1 MNEKPG
7 TNSEQ
12 KLGLWMSTALVSGNM
27 IGSGIFLVPAALALY
42 GGISIL
48 GWLFSTIGA
57 ILLAIVFARLSRLV
71 KGIGGPYIYARKSF
85 GDLAGFLVA
94 WGYWISIWSG
104 NAAISVAGIG
114 YLNNFWPGL
123 AENHLLSGLLAIS
136 AIWFFT
142 WINTLGIRKVGF
154 VQLVLTI
161 LKILPLIAI
170 AIVGYFYF
178 DPGNFKPFNLSGES
192 AFSAIGRTT
201 VLTLWAFLGL
211 ESVTIP
217 ADKIKDPERTIPR
230 ATIFGT
236 LLVAVIYIGSTVAV
250 MGIISPQAL
259 ANSTAPFA
267 DAANNIWNSW
277 AGYAVAGGAVIACF
291 GALNGWILLQGQLPM
306 AAAKDDI
313 FPKIFRR
320 TSKKNIPIFGLV
332 ISSILATVL
341 IFMNYTRGLVE
352 MFIFI
357 IMVATLATL
366 LPYLLSTA
374 SELVIYFRNQKKYSQ
389 KQLIGKSII
398 SILAF
403 LFSIW
408 AVVSLGLEII
418 GLGLLLIL
426 SGIPFYLWIK
436 KRVSSGNK
444 NKPGCLV

>member
-1 MNEKPG
+1 MSEKPG
-7 TNSEQ
+7 TNSGQ

-27 IGSGIFLVPAALALY
+27 VGSGIFLVPAALALY

-48 GWLFSTIGA
+48 GWLFSTAGA

-85 GDLAGFLVA
+85 GDLAGFMVA

-104 NAAISVAGIG
+104 NAAISVAAIG

-123 AENHLLSGLLAIS
+123 AKNHLLSGLLAIS

-154 VQLVLTI
+154 VQLVFTI
-161 LKILPLIAI
+161 LKIIPLIAI
-170 AIVGYFYF
+170 AIFGYFYF

-192 AFSAIGRTT
+192 AFSAIGRTA

-217 ADKIKDPERTIPR
+217 ADKIKDPELTIPR

-259 ANSTAPFA
+259 ANSTSPFA

-306 AAAKDDI
+306 AAAKNDI
-313 FPKIFRR
+313 FPKIFRK
-320 TSKKNIPIFGLV
+320 TSKKNIPIYGLI
-332 ISSILATVL
+332 ISSILATIL
-341 IFMNYTRGLVE
+341 ISMNYTRGLVE
-352 MFIFI
+352 MFTFI

-366 LPYLLSTA
+366 LPYLLSAA
-374 SELVIYFRNQKKYSQ
+374 SELVIYYRNQKTYNQ

-418 GLGLLLIL
+418 VLGLLLL
-426 SGIPFYLWIK
+426 LAGIPFYLRLK
-436 KRVSSGNK
+436 KREREEEK
-444 NKPGCLV
+444 

>member
-1 MNEKPG
+1 MSEKPE
-7 TNSEQ
+7 TNSGQ

-27 IGSGIFLVPAALALY
+27 IGSGIFLLPAALALY

-48 GWLFSTIGA
+48 GWLFSTAGA
-57 ILLAIVFARLSRLV
+57 ILLSVVFARLSRLV
-71 KGIGGPYIYARKSF
+71 KGVGGPYIYARKSF

-104 NAAISVAGIG
+104 NAAISVAAIG
-114 YLNNFWPGL
+114 YLNIFWPGL
-123 AENHLLSGLLAIS
+123 VENHFLSGLFAIS

-154 VQLVLTI
+154 VQLIFTI

-170 AIVGYFYF
+170 AIFGYFYF
-178 DPGNFKPFNLSGES
+178 DAGNFKPFNLSGDS
-192 AFSAIGRTT
+192 AFSAIGRTAAI
-201 VLTLWAFLGL
+201 TLWAFLGL

-236 LLVAVIYIGSTVAV
+236 LLVAMIYIGSTVAV
-250 MGIISPQAL
+250 MGIISPQEL

-277 AGYAVAGGAVIACF
+277 AGYVVAGGAVISCF

-306 AAAKDDI
+306 AAAKNDI
-313 FPKIFRR
+313 FPKIFRK

-332 ISSILATVL
+332 ISSILATAL

-352 MFIFI
+352 MFTFI

-374 SELVIYFRNQKKYSQ
+374 SELVIYCRNHKKYSK

-398 SILAF
+398 SIFAF

-408 AVVSLGLEII
+408 AVISLGLEII
-418 GLGLLLIL
+418 GLGLLLL
-426 SGIPFYLWIK
+426 LAGIPFYLWLK
-436 KRVSSGNK
+436 KREKGEGK
-444 NKPGCLV
+444 

>member
-1 MNEKPG
+1 MSKKPG
-7 TNSEQ
+7 TNSGQ

-27 IGSGIFLVPAALALY
+27 VGSGIFLVPAALAIY

-48 GWLFSTIGA
+48 GWLFSTAGA

-71 KGIGGPYIYARKSF
+71 KGVGGPYIYARKSF

-114 YLNNFWPGL
+114 YLGSFCPEI
-123 AENHLLSGLLAIS
+123 AENSFLSGLLAVS

-142 WINTLGIRKVGF
+142 WTNTLGIRKVGII
-154 VQLVLTI
+154 QLVFTI

-170 AIVGYFYF
+170 ALFGYFYF
-178 DPGNFKPFNLSGES
+178 DAGNFKPFNLSTEP
-192 AFSAIGRTT
+192 AFSAIGRTAAI
-201 VLTLWAFLGL
+201 TLWAFLGL

-217 ADKIKDPERTIPR
+217 ADKIKDPGRTIPR

-236 LLVAVIYIGSTVAV
+236 LLVAVIYISSTVAV

-267 DAANNIWNSW
+267 DAVNNIWNSW
-277 AGYAVAGGAVIACF
+277 AGYVVAGGAVIACF

-352 MFIFI
+352 MFTFI
-357 IMVATLATL
+357 IMLATLATL

-374 SELVIYFRNQKKYSQ
+374 SELVIYFRNHKKYSQ

-418 GLGLLLIL
+418 GLGLLLL
-426 SGIPFYLWIK
+426 LAGIPFYLWL
-436 KRVSSGNK
+436 NY
-444 NKPGCLV
+444 KPTTSFP

>member
-1 MNEKPG
+1 MK
-7 TNSEQ
+7 NSGQ

-27 IGSGIFLVPAALALY
+27 VGSGIFLVPAALAIY
-42 GGISIL
+42 GGISVL
-48 GWLFSTIGA
+48 GWLFSTAGA

-104 NAAISVAGIG
+104 NAAISVAAIG
-114 YLNNFWPGL
+114 YLGSFCPAI
-123 AENHLLSGLLAIS
+123 AENSFLSGLLAVS

-142 WINTLGIRKVGF
+142 WINTLGIRKVGII
-154 VQLVLTI
+154 QLVLTI

-170 AIVGYFYF
+170 ALFGYFYF
-178 DPGNFKPFNLSGES
+178 DASNFKPFNLSTEP
-192 AFSAIGRTT
+192 AFSAIGRTAA
-201 VLTLWAFLGL
+201 LTLWAFLGL

-217 ADKIKDPERTIPR
+217 SDKIRDPDRIIPR

-236 LLVAVIYIGSTVAV
+236 LLVAVIYISSTVAV

-267 DAANNIWNSW
+267 DAVNNIWNSW
-277 AGYAVAGGAVIACF
+277 AGYVVAGGAVIACF

-352 MFIFI
+352 MFTFI
-357 IMVATLATL
+357 IMLATLATL

-374 SELVIYFRNQKKYSQ
+374 SELVIYFRNHKKYSQ

-418 GLGLLLIL
+418 GLGLLLL
-426 SGIPFYLWIK
+426 LAGIPFYLWL
-436 KRVSSGNK
+436 NY
-444 NKPGCLV
+444 KPKTSFP

>member
-1 MNEKPG
+1 VK
-7 TNSEQ
+7 NSEQ

-27 IGSGIFLVPAALALY
+27 IGSGIFLVPAALALF

-48 GWLFSTIGA
+48 GWLFSTAGA
-57 ILLAIVFARLSRLV
+57 ILLSIVFARLSRLV

-104 NAAISVAGIG
+104 NAAISLAAIG
-114 YLNNFWPGL
+114 YLGSFCPAI
-123 AENHLLSGLLAIS
+123 AENYFLSGLLAIS

-142 WINTLGIRKVGF
+142 WINTLGIRKVGS
-154 VQLVLTI
+154 VQLVFTI

-170 AIVGYFYF
+170 AVFGYFYF

-192 AFSAIGRTT
+192 AFSAIGRTAAI
-201 VLTLWAFLGL
+201 TLWAFLGL

-217 ADKIKDPERTIPR
+217 ADKIKDPGRTIPR

-277 AGYAVAGGAVIACF
+277 AGYVMAGGAVIACF

-352 MFIFI
+352 MFTFI
-357 IMVATLATL
+357 IMLATLATL

-374 SELVIYFRNQKKYSQ
+374 SEMVIYYRTQEKYNN

-398 SILAF
+398 SIMAF

-418 GLGLLLIL
+418 GLGLLLL
-426 SGIPFYLWIK
+426 LAGIPFYLRLK
-436 KRVSSGNK
+436 KREKGEEK
-444 NKPGCLV
+444 

>member
-1 MNEKPG
+1 VK
-7 TNSEQ
+7 NSEQ

-27 IGSGIFLVPAALALY
+27 IGSGIFLVPAALALF

-48 GWLFSTIGA
+48 GWLFSTAGA
-57 ILLAIVFARLSRLV
+57 ILLSIVFARLSRLV

-104 NAAISVAGIG
+104 NAAISLAAIG
-114 YLNNFWPGL
+114 YLGSFCPAI
-123 AENHLLSGLLAIS
+123 AENYFLSGLIAIS

-142 WINTLGIRKVGF
+142 WINTLGIRKVGS
-154 VQLVLTI
+154 VQLVFTI

-170 AIVGYFYF
+170 AVFGYFYF

-192 AFSAIGRTT
+192 AFSAIGRTAAI
-201 VLTLWAFLGL
+201 TLWAFLGL

-217 ADKIKDPERTIPR
+217 ADKIKDPGRTIPR

-277 AGYAVAGGAVIACF
+277 AGYVMAGGAVIACF

-352 MFIFI
+352 MFTFI
-357 IMVATLATL
+357 IMLATLATL

-374 SELVIYFRNQKKYSQ
+374 SEMVIYYRTQEKYNN

-398 SILAF
+398 SIMAF

-418 GLGLLLIL
+418 GLGLLLL
-426 SGIPFYLWIK
+426 LAGIPFYLRLK
-436 KRVSSGNK
+436 KREKGEEK
-444 NKPGCLV
+444 

>member
-1 MNEKPG
+1 MSEKPG
-7 TNSEQ
+7 TNSGQ
-12 KLGLWMSTALVSGNM
+12 KLGLWMSTSLVSGNM
-27 IGSGIFLVPAALALY
+27 IGSGIFLVPATLALF
-42 GGISIL
+42 GGISII
-48 GWLFSTIGA
+48 GWLFSTAGA
-57 ILLAIVFARLSRLV
+57 ILLSVVFARLSRLV
-71 KGIGGPYIYARKSF
+71 KGVGGPYIYARKSF

-104 NAAISVAGIG
+104 NAAISVAAIS
-114 YLNNFWPGL
+114 YLSSFCPAIAG
-123 AENHLLSGLLAIS
+123 NHFLSGLLAIS
-136 AIWFFT
+136 AIWVFT

-154 VQLVLTI
+154 VQLIFTI

-170 AIVGYFYF
+170 TIFGFFYF
-178 DPGNFKPFNLSGES
+178 DPGNFKPFNLSGDS
-192 AFSAIGRTT
+192 AFSAIGRTAAI
-201 VLTLWAFLGL
+201 TLWAFLGL

-250 MGIISPQAL
+250 MGIISPQEL

-277 AGYAVAGGAVIACF
+277 AGYVVAGGAVIACF

-306 AAAKDDI
+306 AAAKNDI
-313 FPKIFRR
+313 FPKIFRK

-332 ISSILATVL
+332 ISSILATIL

-352 MFIFI
+352 MFTFI

-366 LPYLLSTA
+366 LPYLLSAA
-374 SELVIYFRNQKKYSQ
+374 SEVVIYFRNQEEFNQ
-389 KQLIGKSII
+389 KQLISKSII
-398 SILAF
+398 SILAV

-408 AVVSLGLEII
+408 AIVNLGLEII
-418 GLGLLLIL
+418 GLGFLLLL
-426 SGIPFYLWIK
+426 AGIPFYLWLK
-436 KRVSSGNK
+436 KRPTTSF
-444 NKPGCLV
+444 P

>member
-1 MNEKPG
+1 MK
-7 TNSEQ
+7 NSEQ

-27 IGSGIFLVPAALALY
+27 IGSGIFLVPAALALF

-48 GWLFSTIGA
+48 GWLFSTAGA
-57 ILLAIVFARLSRLV
+57 ILLSIVFARLSRLV

-104 NAAISVAGIG
+104 NAAISLAAIG
-114 YLNNFWPGL
+114 YLGSFCPAI
-123 AENHLLSGLLAIS
+123 AENYFLSGLLAIS

-142 WINTLGIRKVGF
+142 WINTLGIRKVGS
-154 VQLVLTI
+154 VQLVFTI

-170 AIVGYFYF
+170 AVFGYFYF

-192 AFSAIGRTT
+192 AFSAIGRTAAI
-201 VLTLWAFLGL
+201 TLWAFLGL

-217 ADKIKDPERTIPR
+217 ADKIKDPGRTIPR

-277 AGYAVAGGAVIACF
+277 AGYVMAGGAVIACF

-352 MFIFI
+352 MFTFI
-357 IMVATLATL
+357 IMLATLATL

-374 SELVIYFRNQKKYSQ
+374 SEMVIYYRTQEKYNN

-398 SILAF
+398 SIMAF

-418 GLGLLLIL
+418 GLGLLLL
-426 SGIPFYLWIK
+426 LAGIPFYLRLK
-436 KRVSSGNK
+436 KREKGEEK
-444 NKPGCLV
+444 

>member
-1 MNEKPG
+1 MSKKPG
-7 TNSEQ
+7 TNSGQ

-48 GWLFSTIGA
+48 GWLFSTAGA

-85 GDLAGFLVA
+85 GDLAGFLVV
-94 WGYWISIWSG
+94 WSYWISIWSG

-123 AENHLLSGLLAIS
+123 AENYLLSGLLAIS

-142 WINTLGIRKVGF
+142 WVNTLGIRKVGF
-154 VQLVLTI
+154 VQLVFTI

-170 AIVGYFYF
+170 AIFGYFYF

-192 AFSAIGRTT
+192 AFSAIGRTAA
-201 VLTLWAFLGL
+201 LTLWAFLGL

-352 MFIFI
+352 MFTFI

-374 SELVIYFRNQKKYSQ
+374 SELVINYRDHKRYNR

-418 GLGLLLIL
+418 GLGLLLL
-426 SGIPFYLWIK
+426 LAGIPFYIWIK
-436 KRVSSGNK
+436 KREK
-444 NKPGCLV
+444 EEEK

>member
-1 MNEKPG
+1 MK
-7 TNSEQ
+7 NSEQ

-27 IGSGIFLVPAALALY
+27 IGSGIFLVPAALALF

-48 GWLFSTIGA
+48 GWLFSTAGA
-57 ILLAIVFARLSRLV
+57 ILLSIVFARLSRLV

-104 NAAISVAGIG
+104 NAAISLAAIG
-114 YLNNFWPGL
+114 YLGSFCPAI
-123 AENHLLSGLLAIS
+123 AENYFLSGLIAIS

-142 WINTLGIRKVGF
+142 WINTLGIRKVGS
-154 VQLVLTI
+154 VQLVFTI

-170 AIVGYFYF
+170 AVFGYFYF

-192 AFSAIGRTT
+192 AFSAIGRTAAI
-201 VLTLWAFLGL
+201 TLWAFLGL

-217 ADKIKDPERTIPR
+217 ADKIKDPGRTIPR

-277 AGYAVAGGAVIACF
+277 AGYVMAGGAVIACF

-352 MFIFI
+352 MFTFI
-357 IMVATLATL
+357 IMLATLATL

-374 SELVIYFRNQKKYSQ
+374 SEMVIYYRTQEKYNN

-398 SILAF
+398 SIMAF

-418 GLGLLLIL
+418 GLGLLLL
-426 SGIPFYLWIK
+426 LAGIPFYLRLK
-436 KRVSSGNK
+436 KREKGEEK
-444 NKPGCLV
+444 

>member
-1 MNEKPG
+1 MK
-7 TNSEQ
+7 NSGQ

-27 IGSGIFLVPAALALY
+27 VGSGIFLVPAALALY
-42 GGISIL
+42 GGISVL
-48 GWLFSTIGA
+48 GWLFSTAGA

-85 GDLAGFLVA
+85 GDLTGFLVA

-104 NAAISVAGIG
+104 NAAISVAAIG
-114 YLNNFWPGL
+114 YLGSFFP
-123 AENHLLSGLLAIS
+123 AISENYFLSGLLAVS

-142 WINTLGIRKVGF
+142 WINTLGIRKIGI

-170 AIVGYFYF
+170 IIFGYFYF

-192 AFSAIGRTT
+192 AFSAIGRTAA
-201 VLTLWAFLGL
+201 LTLWAFLGL

-217 ADKIKDPERTIPR
+217 ADKIKDPDRTIPR

-250 MGIISPQAL
+250 MGVISPQAL
-259 ANSTAPFA
+259 TNSTAPFA

-277 AGYAVAGGAVIACF
+277 AGYVVAGGAVIACF

-306 AAAKDDI
+306 AAAKNDI
-313 FPKIFRR
+313 FPKIFKR

-352 MFIFI
+352 MFTFI
-357 IMVATLATL
+357 IMVATLTTL
-366 LPYLLSTA
+366 LPYLLSAA
-374 SELVIYFRNQKKYSQ
+374 SELVIYCRNHKKYSQ
-389 KQLIGKSII
+389 KQLFGKSII

-418 GLGLLLIL
+418 GLGLLLL
-426 SGIPFYLWIK
+426 LAGIPFYLWLK
-436 KRVSSGNK
+436 KREKGEGK
-444 NKPGCLV
+444 

>member
-1 MNEKPG
+1 
-7 TNSEQ
+7 
-12 KLGLWMSTALVSGNM
+12 
-27 IGSGIFLVPAALALY
+27 
-42 GGISIL
+42 
-48 GWLFSTIGA
+48 
-57 ILLAIVFARLSRLV
+57 
-71 KGIGGPYIYARKSF
+71 
-85 GDLAGFLVA
+85 
-94 WGYWISIWSG
+94 
-104 NAAISVAGIG
+104 
-114 YLNNFWPGL
+114 
-123 AENHLLSGLLAIS
+123 
-136 AIWFFT
+136 
-142 WINTLGIRKVGF
+142 
-154 VQLVLTI
+154 
-161 LKILPLIAI
+161 
-170 AIVGYFYF
+170 
-178 DPGNFKPFNLSGES
+178 
-192 AFSAIGRTT
+192 
-201 VLTLWAFLGL
+201 
-211 ESVTIP
+211 
-217 ADKIKDPERTIPR
+217 
-230 ATIFGT
+230 

-352 MFIFI
+352 MFTFI

-374 SELVIYFRNQKKYSQ
+374 SELVINYRDHKRYNR

-418 GLGLLLIL
+418 GLGLLLL
-426 SGIPFYLWIK
+426 LAGIPFYIWIK
-436 KRVSSGNK
+436 KREK
-444 NKPGCLV
+444 EEEK

>member
-1 MNEKPG
+1 MSKKPVK
-7 TNSEQ
+7 NSGQ

-27 IGSGIFLVPAALALY
+27 VGSGIFLVPATLALY
-42 GGISIL
+42 GGISVL
-48 GWLFSTIGA
+48 GWLFSTAGA

-71 KGIGGPYIYARKSF
+71 KGAGGPYIYARKNF
-85 GDLAGFLVA
+85 GNLAGFLVA
-94 WGYWISIWSG
+94 WCYWISIWTG
-104 NAAISVAGIG
+104 NAAISVAAISYIG
-114 YLNNFWPGL
+114 SFCPAI

-142 WINTLGIRKVGF
+142 WVNTLGIRKVGF
-154 VQLVLTI
+154 VQVVLTI

-170 AIVGYFYF
+170 AVFGYFYF

-192 AFSAIGRTT
+192 AFSAIGRTAAI
-201 VLTLWAFLGL
+201 TLWAFLGL

-217 ADKIKDPERTIPR
+217 ADKIKDPGRTIPR
-230 ATIFGT
+230 ATIYGT
-236 LLVAVIYIGSTVAV
+236 LLVAVIYISSTVAV

-267 DAANNIWNSW
+267 DAANNIRNSW

-313 FPKIFRR
+313 FPKIFRI

-341 IFMNYTRGLVE
+341 ILMNYTRGLVE
-352 MFIFI
+352 MFTFI

-374 SELVIYFRNQKKYSQ
+374 SELVIYYRSQEKYNN

-418 GLGLLLIL
+418 GLGLLLL
-426 SGIPFYLWIK
+426 LAGIPFYLWL
-436 KRVSSGNK
+436 NY
-444 NKPGCLV
+444 KPTTSFP

>member
-1 MNEKPG
+1 
-7 TNSEQ
+7 
-12 KLGLWMSTALVSGNM
+12 MSTALVSGNM
-27 IGSGIFLVPAALALY
+27 VGSGIFLVPAALALY

-48 GWLFSTIGA
+48 GWFFSTAGA

-104 NAAISVAGIG
+104 NAAISVAAIG
-114 YLNNFWPGL
+114 YLGFFWPGL

-136 AIWFFT
+136 AIWLFT
-142 WINTLGIRKVGF
+142 WINTFGIRKVGF
-154 VQLVLTI
+154 IQLIFTI

-170 AIVGYFYF
+170 AIFGYFYF

-192 AFSAIGRTT
+192 AFSAIGRTAA
-201 VLTLWAFLGL
+201 LTLWAFLGL

-230 ATIFGT
+230 ATIIGT
-236 LLVAVIYIGSTVAV
+236 LLVAFIYISSTVAV
-250 MGIISPQAL
+250 MGIVSPQYL
-259 ANSTAPFA
+259 ASSTAPFA

-277 AGYAVAGGAVIACF
+277 AGYVVAGGAVIACF

-306 AAAKDDI
+306 AAAKNDI

-352 MFIFI
+352 MFTFI

-366 LPYLLSTA
+366 LPYLLSAA
-374 SELVIYFRNQKKYSQ
+374 SELVIYCRNHKKYSK

-398 SILAF
+398 SIFAF

-408 AVVSLGLEII
+408 AVISLGLEII
-418 GLGLLLIL
+418 GLGLLLL
-426 SGIPFYLWIK
+426 LAGIPFYLWLK
-436 KRVSSGNK
+436 KRSTTSF
-444 NKPGCLV
+444 P